1 MLVRGGPWRVGVQHP
16 RERDRLA
23 AVLSLTDAAVATSG
37 AYERGEHIVD
47 PLTGRP
53 PSGALAVT
61 VLGRDLATAD
71 AYATAAFA
79 MGERGPAWTAR
90 PARLRGD
97 DDPRGRPRALHASAS
112 CAAACPCRLRDN
124 RRDRSRCQ
132 VMAVPFRQIAD
143 RAHSAA
149 RWRDE
154 ALPTGGRWGTL
165 VEVWR
170 AAKRHRTTGHAAEMA
185 FFAVLTLVP
194 STIAVGSA
202 LGLSERLVS
211 AGVVAKAEQAASDA
225 VRVLMG
231 PQLADDVI
239 TPFVH
244 AQLTQP
250 HRDVALGALL
260 IAWWL
265 SSHLF
270 MATSHA
276 LDDCYGV
283 RDHRPTLVQRFI
295 ALAFGLASVA
305 VVAVTAEMMVSGPL
319 GELTGDP
326 ARTLGIEG
334 AYEGVWSI
342 VRWPIGFA
350 LVVGFLICLYRFSA
364 NVRHHWRDCLPGR
377 RRGRDACGSPPP
389 SPSA

>member
-1 MLVRGGPWRVGVQHP
+1 
-16 RERDRLA
+16 
-23 AVLSLTDAAVATSG
+23 
-37 AYERGEHIVD
+37 
-47 PLTGRP
+47 
-53 PSGALAVT
+53 
-61 VLGRDLATAD
+61 
-71 AYATAAFA
+71 
-79 MGERGPAWTAR
+79 
-90 PARLRGD
+90 
-97 DDPRGRPRALHASAS
+97 
-112 CAAACPCRLRDN
+112 
-124 RRDRSRCQ
+124 
-132 VMAVPFRQIAD
+132 
-143 RAHSAA
+143 
-149 RWRDE
+149 
-154 ALPTGGRWGTL
+154 
-165 VEVWR
+165 
-170 AAKRHRTTGHAAEMA
+170 MA

-202 LGLSERLVS
+202 LGFSEQLVG

-231 PQLADDVI
+231 PQLADNVI

-283 RDHRPTLVQRFI
+283 RDHRPTFVQRFI

-334 AYEGVWSI
+334 AYRGVWSI

-364 NVRHHWRDCLPGR
+364 NVRHHWRDCLPGAVVGAVPVDL
-377 RRGRDACGSPPP
+377 RRGRLPPDRGRARLERGRQQRPVGHPDRPGGQRGRLDRAVGVPRQHRDPARRRAERGAAGATRRAGPEREVLREAVGGGAVLRRADALAQVGEDVAQQHVVLARRLGAAERVARPRPGVGLGHEPARVLWPARNSVVPRASPV
-389 SPSA
+389 

>member
-1 MLVRGGPWRVGVQHP
+1 MGV
-16 RERDRLA
+16 
-23 AVLSLTDAAVATSG
+23 
-37 AYERGEHIVD
+37 
-47 PLTGRP
+47 PL
-53 PSGALAVT
+53 
-61 VLGRDLATAD
+61 
-71 AYATAAFA
+71 
-79 MGERGPAWTAR
+79 
-90 PARLRGD
+90 
-97 DDPRGRPRALHASAS
+97 
-112 CAAACPCRLRDN
+112 N
-124 RRDRSRCQ
+124 RIS
-132 VMAVPFRQIAD
+132 D

-154 ALPTGGRWGTL
+154 TL
-165 VEVWR
+165 AKPGPWSVPVDVWR
-170 AAKRHRTTGHAAEMA
+170 GARAHRTTGHAAEMA

-202 LGLSERLVS
+202 LGFSENLVGS
-211 AGVVAKAEQAASDA
+211 GAVAKAEEASSDA
-225 VRVLMG
+225 VRALMG
-231 PQLADDVI
+231 PELADVVI
-239 TPFVH
+239 PPFVH

-250 HRDVALGALL
+250 HRDVAIGALL

-283 RDHRPTLVQRFI
+283 HDHRPTFVQRFI
-295 ALAFGLASVA
+295 ALGFALASVA

-326 ARTLGIEG
+326 AKTLGIEG
-334 AYEGVWSI
+334 AYSTLWSV

-364 NVRHHWRDCLPGR
+364 NVRHSWRDCLPGAIAGAGLWISAAVAFRLTAGARDWSGVASNDPSVTLIGQAVNAVVSTVLWAYLASIAILLGGELNAVLRAR
-377 RRGRDACGSPPP
+377 RDDRAALSRFVREPATPVAGPGER
-389 SPSA
+389 

>member
-1 MLVRGGPWRVGVQHP
+1 MGV
-16 RERDRLA
+16 
-23 AVLSLTDAAVATSG
+23 
-37 AYERGEHIVD
+37 
-47 PLTGRP
+47 PL
-53 PSGALAVT
+53 
-61 VLGRDLATAD
+61 
-71 AYATAAFA
+71 
-79 MGERGPAWTAR
+79 
-90 PARLRGD
+90 
-97 DDPRGRPRALHASAS
+97 
-112 CAAACPCRLRDN
+112 N
-124 RRDRSRCQ
+124 RI
-132 VMAVPFRQIAD
+132 PD
-143 RAHSAA
+143 RAHAVT
-149 RWRDE
+149 RLKDR
-154 ALPTGGRWGTL
+154 ALAPAGKWSL
-165 VEVWR
+165 PVEVWR
-170 AAKRHRTTGHAAEMA
+170 GTKAHRTTGHAAEMA

-202 LGLSERLVS
+202 LGFSEKIVGS
-211 AGVVAKAEQAASDA
+211 GAVVKAETAASDA

-231 PQLADDVI
+231 PELADVVI

-283 RDHRPTLVQRFI
+283 RDHRPTFVQRCI
-295 ALAFGLASVA
+295 ALAFGLVSVA

-334 AYEGVWSI
+334 AYSAVWS
-342 VRWPIGFA
+342 VARWPIGLA
-350 LVVGFLICLYRFSA
+350 LVVAFLICLYRFSA
-364 NVRHHWRDCLPGR
+364 NVRHSWRDCLPGAVVGAVLWISAAVVFRLTAGARDWSGVASNDPSVTLIGQAVNAVVSTVLWAYLASIAILLGGELNAVLRAR
-377 RRGRDACGSPPP
+377 RTVAAADLPGDPIAPAPGSGRRFSR
-389 SPSA
+389 SA

>member
-1 MLVRGGPWRVGVQHP
+1 MIGGQ
-16 RERDRLA
+16 
-23 AVLSLTDAAVATSG
+23 S
-37 AYERGEHIVD
+37 
-47 PLTGRP
+47 
-53 PSGALAVT
+53 
-61 VLGRDLATAD
+61 
-71 AYATAAFA
+71 
-79 MGERGPAWTAR
+79 TAR
-90 PARLRGD
+90 WKAEALSPARPWSL
-97 DDPRGRPRALHASAS
+97 
-112 CAAACPCRLRDN
+112 
-124 RRDRSRCQ
+124 
-132 VMAVPFRQIAD
+132 
-143 RAHSAA
+143 
-149 RWRDE
+149 
-154 ALPTGGRWGTL
+154 L
-165 VEVWR
+165 VDVWR
-170 AAKRHRTTGHAAEMA
+170 GARAHRTTGHAAEMA

-202 LGLSERLVS
+202 LGFSERLVGT
-211 AGVVAKAEQAASDA
+211 GVVSQAEAAAGDA

-231 PQLADDVI
+231 PELADVVI
-239 TPFVH
+239 SPFVH

-295 ALAFGLASVA
+295 ALAFALVSVA

-334 AYEGVWSI
+334 AYSAVWSV

-364 NVRHHWRDCLPGR
+364 NVHHRWRDCLPGAVAGAALWISAAVVFRLTAGARDWSGVASNDPSVTLIGQAVNAVVSTVLWAYLASIAILLGGELNAVLRAR
-377 RRGRDACGSPPP
+377 RAG
-389 SPSA
+389 